1 MVHDPTMQ
9 ELLDRVR
16 RAHAD
21 DEARAVDKARSLM
34 AVKESVSRPRA
45 DMNRRVVMVAVWGA
59 WTLLLFVMLLYA
71 AFGL

>member
-16 RAHAD
+16 KAHAD